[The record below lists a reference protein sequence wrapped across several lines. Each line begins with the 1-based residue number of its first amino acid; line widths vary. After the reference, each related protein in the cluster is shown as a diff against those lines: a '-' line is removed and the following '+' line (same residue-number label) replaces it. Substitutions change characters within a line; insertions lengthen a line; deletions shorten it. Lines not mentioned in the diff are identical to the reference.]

1 MHCTTFTLLT
11 PLDLYRLFRSSS
23 QQPRTILSSQIVH
36 TLTDTNMAHEINL
49 RTVEEQNTTESQ
61 KIIFEVLQKY
71 MRNAKNIHINSSE
84 LADAIQQLGATKPS
98 RDDASGFLWDL
109 WMVVIDL
116 AYLIPPDHLWQDIL
130 TDAIQTLQKS
140 GGHVG
145 ATEEVGLLVIND
157 FQSLTLF
164 QMEDPLMWKDLP
176 HLANYLLDSWFGRP
190 TSNSMFSIVRRCVS
204 KVYANLPRH

>member
-1 MHCTTFTLLT
+1 
-11 PLDLYRLFRSSS
+11 
-23 QQPRTILSSQIVH
+23 
-36 TLTDTNMAHEINL
+36 MAHEINL

-145 ATEEVGLLVIND
+145 ATEE
-157 FQSLTLF
+157 
-164 QMEDPLMWKDLP
+164 MEDPLMWKDLP